1 MTDRLPRTRL
11 TAAFE
16 RRVAAVVGAAGGAD
30 MPVVVAC
37 SGGPDSTA
45 ALVATT
51 RADTARRVVAA
62 YFDHGMRPHA
72 EIEADRL
79 FVEGLAASVGAE
91 FALGMA
97 GESPPTSEAGARD
110 ARYRWLA
117 AVCLEVS
124 ATHGVTGHTLDD
136 QAETVLLRLTRGAGL
151 PGVAG
156 MEAEAKWPVPG
167 TPALR
172 LLRPLLAVRRPEV
185 VAYLEA
191 LGIAPRFD
199 ATNELV
205 TFHRNRVRHRVLP
218 ELRAINPRV
227 DQALVRFAA
236 LARRDDAALEEWV
249 RREFASVVTLEGGTA
264 RLARRELRAL
274 PDAVASRLLR
284 RAAASVGLRPDS
296 DQVEAMLRLV
306 RRRGARLS
314 LAGGSFEVES
324 ESAVLRRLAGIS
336 AGDSA

>member
-1 MTDRLPRTRL
+1 MTDGLPRTRL

-16 RRVAAVVGAAGGAD
+16 RRVAAVVSAAVVAD
-30 MPVVVAC
+30 VPVVVAC

-45 ALVATT
+45 ALLATA
-51 RADTARRVVAA
+51 RVDPARRVVAA
-62 YFDHGMRPHA
+62 YFDHGMRLRA
-72 EIEADRL
+72 EIEADRA
-79 FVEGLAASVGAE
+79 FVEGLAGSVGAE
-91 FALGMA
+91 FALGVA

-117 AVCLEVS
+117 AVCVEAG
-124 ATHGVTGHTLDD
+124 ATHAITGHTLDD

-151 PGVAG
+151 SGVTA
-156 MEAEAKWPVPG
+156 MEAEATWPVPG
-167 TPALR
+167 GPGLR
-172 LLRPLLAVRRPEV
+172 LLRPLLTVRRPEV
-185 VAYLEA
+185 VAYLDA
-191 LGIAPRFD
+191 LGITPRFD

-236 LARRDDAALEEWV
+236 LARRDDAALEEWA
-249 RREFASVVTLEGGTA
+249 RREFESVVTVEGGAA

-274 PDAVASRLLR
+274 PDAIASRVLR
-284 RAAASVGLRPDS
+284 RAAASVGLRPDG
-296 DQVEAMLRLV
+296 DQVEAMLRLT

-324 ESAVLRRLAGIS
+324 EAAVLRRIAG
-336 AGDSA
+336 ALGDGAA